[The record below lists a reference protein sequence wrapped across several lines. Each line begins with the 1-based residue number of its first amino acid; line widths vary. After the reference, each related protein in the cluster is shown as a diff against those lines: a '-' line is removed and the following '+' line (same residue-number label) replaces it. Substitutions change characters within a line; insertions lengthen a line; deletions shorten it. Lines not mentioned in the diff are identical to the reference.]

1 MPHLLPNDIGP
12 DMFSFVRYLIEWTV
26 LPMGG
31 GGGAAS
37 VYVDLFSTIKHQ
49 LLVSFSKS
57 WSKNRKNWYLMKPLY
72 DLKRPA
78 DDSFPITLK

>member
-26 LPMGG
+26 LPAG

-37 VYVDLFSTIKHQ
+37 LYVTLT
-49 LLVSFSKS
+49 
-57 WSKNRKNWYLMKPLY
+57 LY
-72 DLKRPA
+72 
-78 DDSFPITLK
+78 TLKHPAVDSLSIP